1 MGIVGTVLGAVSSVA
16 TTVAPIL
23 SVAGQ
28 IYSMVSSS
36 GKKSGGGG
44 GTAIQPTPTATAPAE
59 DEALKRRRAVAAQK
73 AKGRGGTL
81 LTSGSDASTVGG
93 ALRSTLGGA

>member
-1 MGIVGTVLGAVSSVA
+1 MAFLAPIISGIASVA
-16 TTVAPIL
+16 TTVAPI
-23 SVAGQ
+23 VGIAGQ

-36 GKKSGGGG
+36 GKKGGGG
-44 GTAIQPTPTATAPAE
+44 GGAAIQPTPTATAPAE